1 VTIASAPPE
10 GRDGAGYNPKDLIL
24 ASEIL
29 KIRNL
34 AEMAAT
40 PLQDEPARR
49 PGWPKGVTSCLKK
62 DGGLRYR

>member
-1 VTIASAPPE
+1 V

-34 AEMAAT
+34 AGMAAT
-40 PLQDEPARR
+40 PLQDEPVRR
-49 PGWPKGVTSCLKK
+49 PGWPKA
-62 DGGLRYR
+62 